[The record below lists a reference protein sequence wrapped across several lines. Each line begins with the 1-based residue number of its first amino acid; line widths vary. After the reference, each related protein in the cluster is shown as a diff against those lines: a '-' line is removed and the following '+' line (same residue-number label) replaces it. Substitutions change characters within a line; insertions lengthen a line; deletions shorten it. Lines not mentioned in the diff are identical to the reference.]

1 MALLEVSDLS
11 TEFRTDDGVV
21 AAVDGVD
28 LTIDRGETVGLVGES
43 GSGKSVTALS
53 LLGLVDPPG
62 QVTAGTVDFDGED
75 LREASE
81 DRLRSVRGN
90 EVGMVFQDPME
101 SLNPVLTVGEQ
112 IAEAARAHDLFE
124 GEGIDWLEESL
135 LGNFVP
141 RRSARKRH
149 PESWAHAVEMMRQVG
164 IPEPEQRATE
174 YPHQFSGGMQQRAMI
189 AMALACEPDL
199 LIADEPTTA
208 LDVTIEAQILD
219 RLDRLQAERGMG
231 MLLITHDLG
240 VVVETCDRV
249 AVMYAGQIVETGA
262 VEDVFRDPAHPYTR
276 RLLQAIPDVRRDED
290 RLQAIEGN
298 VPDLVDMPDACYFAP
313 RCPHAHEACYEGV
326 PDQYAPAPG
335 HEARCVL
342 HRDGAALPWHDE
354 GDGRGE
360 RSDENAEGDYAATD
374 GGDP

>member
-1 MALLEVSDLS
+1 MSLLSVSGLS
-11 TEFRTDDGVV
+11 TEFRTDEGVV
-21 AAVDGVD
+21 QAVDGID
-28 LTIDRGETVGLVGES
+28 LTVEAGETVGIVGES

-53 LLGLVDPPG
+53 MLGLVDSPG
-62 QVTAGTVDFDGED
+62 HVTDGTVEFDGED

-81 DRLRSVRGN
+81 KRLQEIRGN
-90 EVGMVFQDPME
+90 DIGMVFQDPME

-112 IAEAARAHDLFE
+112 IAEAARVHGRFE
-124 GEGIDWLEESL
+124 GEGVDWLEGSL

-149 PESWAHAVEMMRQVG
+149 PRSWEHAVEMMRQVG

-189 AMALACEPDL
+189 AMALVCEPDL
-199 LIADEPTTA
+199 LVADEPTTA

-219 RLDRLQAERGMG
+219 RLAELQAERGMG
-231 MLLITHDLG
+231 ILLITHDLG

-249 AVMYAGQIVETGA
+249 AVMYAGQIVEKGS
-262 VEDVFRDPAHPYTR
+262 VEDVFSAPAHPYTR
-276 RLLQAIPDVRRDED
+276 RLLDAIPDAKRGEG
-290 RLQAIEGN
+290 RLRAIEGN

-326 PDQYAPAPG
+326 PGQQAVTPD

-342 HRDGAALPWHDE
+342 HEEPGELPWETEDA
-354 GDGRGE
+354 GDT
-360 RSDENAEGDYAATD
+360 AVAD
-374 GGDP
+374 GGDGGAETEGDAR